1 VDPSGD
7 GGGGLT
13 ATGLFCGSCG
23 TELPPNS
30 KFCNE
35 CGAPVTQVSRSAEY
49 KQVTV
54 LFVDVVHS
62 MDIASAVGAE
72 RLRDIM
78 AALVDRAAAVVHRY
92 GGTVD
97 KFTGDGIM
105 AVFGA
110 PTALEDHAVRA
121 CLAALGI
128 QDETVRLAAEA
139 KDRDEIDLQLRV
151 GLNSGQVIAG
161 EIGSGP
167 FGYTAMGE
175 QVGMAQRMESVAPP
189 GGVMLSASTARLVEG
204 AATLGEPELVQIK
217 GAEEPVPAR
226 RLLGMGDGHRAAWR
240 AESTLVGRRW
250 EMSAVEGLL
259 DRAIDGH
266 GAVVDVVGSPGIG
279 KSRLV
284 RDVAALAGRRGVDV
298 FTVFCESHTN
308 QVHFHAVARLLRA
321 ALGVEGLD
329 GQTARDRVRD
339 RVPDADPE
347 DVLLFHDLL
356 GIADPEVEL
365 PKIDPDARRRRLT
378 ALVNAAS
385 LARTE
390 PAVLVIEDAHWI
402 DEVSESLLAGFLTV
416 IPQTPSLVLVTFRP
430 EYRGALTRVADAQT
444 LALTP
449 LSDSETAAL
458 VSQLLGPD
466 PSNGALGQ
474 KIAERAAGNPFFAE
488 EMARELAER
497 GVLRGQ
503 PGAYMSAA
511 EVSEVS
517 VPATLQATVAARI
530 DRLDP
535 KAKRTLSAAA
545 VIGSRFSQGVL
556 ETLGIDAVLEDL
568 VAAQLVDQV
577 RFTGQPEYVFH
588 HPLIR
593 TVAYESQLKSDRAE
607 VHRRV
612 AAAIESRDPAS
623 VDENAALIAEHLEAA
638 GDLHA
643 AYGWHM
649 RAATWA
655 TNRDIAAA
663 RLSWERAQNVADV
676 LPDADPGRAAMCI
689 APRTMLCGTAWRVHE
704 HVAGA
709 RFEELRQLCAAVGDK
724 ASLAIG
730 MAGLVM
736 DHAYRDRLREA
747 SQLASEAWTLAE
759 SIGDPTLT
767 VGLSMP
773 LIYAKGDSG
782 EFCDVL
788 RWSQR
793 VIDLADGDPS
803 KGNFLFGS
811 PLAIGFIGRAIA
823 RYCLGRPGWRDDLR
837 HGLAMGRSAD
847 PLSYDLVVAW
857 VYIAGIPLGVLAVDY
872 RAVREIEDALRIAER
887 SGDDHAFTYIRMTLG
902 VALVQRPT
910 DAERDRGQQL
920 LTEVSDVLLRREHNL
935 GELPLVN
942 VYLARER
949 ARRGERDEAIPLMRA
964 AVDHLFREG
973 QLLVWGV
980 PATGVLVET
989 LLDRGGESDVAEA
1002 EAAIERLA
1010 AAPADEGLVT
1020 REIWLLRL
1028 RALLARANGDDTAHR
1043 DYRDR
1048 YREMARTLGFEGH
1061 MKWAEAMP

>member
-1 VDPSGD
+1 
-7 GGGGLT
+7 
-13 ATGLFCGSCG
+13 
-23 TELPPNS
+23 
-30 KFCNE
+30 
-35 CGAPVTQVSRSAEY
+35 
-49 KQVTV
+49 V
-54 LFVDVVHS
+54 LFADVVHS
-62 MDIASAVGAE
+62 MDIAAAVGPE
-72 RLRDIM
+72 RLREIM
-78 AALVDRAAAVVHRY
+78 AELVERCAAVVKRY

-97 KFTGDGIM
+97 KFTGDGVM

-110 PTALEDHAVRA
+110 PLALEDHAVRA
-121 CLAALGI
+121 CLAALEI
-128 QDETVRLAAEA
+128 QDEITRLAAQVG
-139 KDRDEIDLQLRV
+139 DRDGVKLALRI

-161 EIGSGP
+161 EVGSTSL
-167 FGYTAMGE
+167 GYTAIGE
-175 QVGMAQRMESVAPP
+175 QVGMAQRMESVATP

-204 AATLGEPELVQIK
+204 AAALGEPESVRIK
-217 GAEEPVPAR
+217 GADEGVPSC
-226 RLLGMGDGHRAAWR
+226 RLLGMREDRTVRR
-240 AESTLVGRRW
+240 AESNLVGRRW
-250 EMSAVEGLL
+250 EMVAAEALL
-259 DRAIDGH
+259 DRAIEGH
-266 GAVVDVVGSPGIG
+266 GGGLGMVGSPGIG

-284 RDVAALAGRRGVDV
+284 REVTAKAAARGVEV
-298 FTVFCESHTN
+298 FTAFCESHTT
-308 QVHFHAVARLLRA
+308 QVPFHAVARLLRA
-321 ALGVEGLD
+321 ATKVEGLD
-329 GQTARDRVRD
+329 AHAARAYIRDRNR
-339 RVPDADPE
+339 DADPE
-347 DVLLFHDLL
+347 DLLLFDDLL
-356 GIADPEVEL
+356 GIADPDIAL

-378 ALVNAAS
+378 ALVNTAA
-385 LARTE
+385 LARET
-390 PAVLVIEDAHWI
+390 PAVYVIEDAHWI
-402 DEVSESLLAGFLTV
+402 DEVSESMIADFLTV
-416 IPQTPSLVLVTFRP
+416 IPQTPSLVLTTYRP
-430 EYRGALTRVADAQT
+430 DYRGALSQVVDAQT
-444 LALTP
+444 IVLAP
-449 LSDSETAAL
+449 LDDSEIAAL
-458 VSQLLGPD
+458 VSGLLGPD
-466 PSNGALGQ
+466 PSVRALGQ
-474 KIAERAAGNPFFAE
+474 TIADRAAGNPFFAE
-488 EMARELAER
+488 EIVRELAER
-497 GVLRGQ
+497 GVLNGHR
-503 PGAYMSAA
+503 GAYLSTA
-511 EVSEVS
+511 EVADVS
-517 VPATLQATVAARI
+517 VPATLQATIAARI

-535 KAKRTLSAAA
+535 SAKRTLGAAA
-545 VIGSRFSQGVL
+545 VVGSRFDLDVL
-556 ETLGIDAVLEDL
+556 TVLGIEPVIPDL
-568 VAAQLVDQV
+568 LAAQLVDQV

-607 VHRRV
+607 LHRRV

-663 RLSWERAQNVADV
+663 RLSWERAVKIADA

-704 HVAGA
+704 HVAEA

-759 SIGDPTLT
+759 SIGDPNLT

-793 VIDLADGDPS
+793 AIDLADGDPS

-837 HGLAMGRSAD
+837 LGLAMARSAD

-857 VYIAGIPLGVLAVDY
+857 VYIAGIPFGVLAVDY

-910 DAERDRGQQL
+910 DADRDRGQQL

-973 QLLVWGV
+973 RLLVWGV

-989 LLDRGGESDVAEA
+989 LLDRAAEGDVAEA

-1010 AAPADEGLVT
+1010 AAPADDGLVI

-1028 RALLARANGDDTAHR
+1028 RALLARAHGDETGYR

-1048 YREMARTLGFEGH
+1048 YRAMATSLGFEGH